1 MGDLRKELSNLN
13 KESEKL
19 ISDNFYKGV
28 EELKGELFNNGF
40 FAFLETILKRNA
52 KKGSEKLTLKF
63 IDKGEIL
70 GGIKCVSVKNQFN
83 EERIYNI
90 EKYLKYSKSSFWNF
104 KNLFSLNGLYHLSW
118 QEQLQL
124 VTAEFCLNNNLYY
137 YWMNDVTKGY
147 LTPED
152 FQYEG
157 NKSRKQILKELYA
170 FYSARDNM
178 SLWNRKEVKNLSIR
192 IYW

>member
-19 ISDNFYKGV
+19 ISDSFYESLK
-28 EELKGELFNNGF
+28 ELKKELTNNGF
-40 FAFLETILKRNA
+40 FTYLETLLKEAA

-63 IDKGEIL
+63 IEE
-70 GGIKCVSVKNQFN
+70 GGLIEIKCVSAKNQFN
-83 EERIYNI
+83 ERKVYNI
-90 EKYLKYSKSSFWNF
+90 EKYLKYSKSSFWNL